1 MVTTSVEIPAP
12 RWPARYTVVAMCF
25 LAVFVC
31 YLDRVNMSVAVVAMK
46 EEFGWSDTTKGFVMS
61 SFFLGYLMLQVVAG
75 WLSNRIGGRWV
86 LGFAVV
92 WWSAFTLLT
101 PLAAMASLP
110 LLLATRFTLGLGEAA
125 TFPASYTLYRN
136 WIPPN
141 ERSRAV
147 TLLASAI
154 PLGTLFALGI
164 TGWVVTQYGWP
175 MAFYSF
181 GVLGFVWAVF
191 WFRYIYDTPA
201 LHPRLSAAERTLL
214 APTVE
219 QARNPAGVPWAKF
232 ARTPAVLA
240 LVFNHFA
247 SNWAFYMLLS
257 WLPSY
262 FRDVQHLSVQNAGF
276 FSAAPWLT
284 MFVMANVAGWLA
296 DRLIRR
302 GVSTT
307 HVRKGMQIG
316 GMLVSAGFLLAIRGI
331 GDPHT
336 AVWMMCGALGFMA
349 FTWAGYSPNHLDIA
363 PRYADVLMGV
373 TNTFGTLPGVIGVA
387 VTGWLIDVTGTYDAA
402 FVLAA
407 GMNVAGAIVWALWAK
422 GERVID

>member
-1 MVTTSVEIPAP
+1 M
-12 RWPARYTVVAMCF
+12 PARYHVVGMCF

-46 EEFGWSDTTKGFVMS
+46 EEFGWSETTKGLVMS
-61 SFFLGYLMLQVVAG
+61 SFFLGYLLLMVASG
-75 WLSNRIGGRWV
+75 WMSNRLGGKRV

-92 WWSAFTLLT
+92 WWSVFTLLT
-101 PLAAMASLP
+101 PPAAATSLT
-110 LLLATRFTLGLGEAA
+110 LLLVARFTLGLGEAA

-136 WIPPN
+136 WVPAA

-154 PLGTLFALGI
+154 PLGTLCALGL
-164 TGWVVTQYGWP
+164 TGWVVTRFGWP

-181 GVLGFVWAVF
+181 GLLGFVWAFF
-191 WFRYIYDTPA
+191 WYRLVYDTPA
-201 LHPRLSAAERTLL
+201 QHPRLPAAEQALL
-214 APTVE
+214 APV
-219 QARNPAGVPWAKF
+219 AAAASPAPRIPWERF

-276 FSAAPWLT
+276 YSAAPWLT
-284 MFVMANVAGWLA
+284 MFVMANVAGALA
-296 DRLIRR
+296 DRLIRA
-302 GVSTT
+302 GHSTT
-307 HVRKGMQIG
+307 FVRKLMQVG
-316 GMLVSAGFLLAIRGI
+316 GLLVSAGFLLATRGI
-331 GDPHT
+331 TEPVT
-336 AVWMMCGALGFMA
+336 AVSLMCGALGTMA

-363 PRYADVLMGV
+363 PRYADVLMGI

-407 GMNVAGAIVWALWAK
+407 AMNVAGAVVWIVWAK
-422 GERVID
+422 GERVVD